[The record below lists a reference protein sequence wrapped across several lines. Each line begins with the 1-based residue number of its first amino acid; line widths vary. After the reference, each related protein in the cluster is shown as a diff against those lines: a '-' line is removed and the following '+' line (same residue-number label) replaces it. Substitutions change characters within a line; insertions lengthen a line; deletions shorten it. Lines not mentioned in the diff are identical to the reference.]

1 MCVCVCACVCVCVC
15 VLLCLLLIRIH
26 SRQNWIATRKHG
38 VTRKRNRKQLKVNKK
53 KWYSTRSDA
62 HLLKKYL
69 QKTQAATFLLWPK
82 CSREAVSIG
91 PTAYKTISV
100 TYLTFFF
107 LIGIHSMQG
116 WTAATRHCVTRKKS
130 TKRLKAYRNLFRKS
144 LQLKDIS

>member
-1 MCVCVCACVCVCVC
+1 MCVCVCVC

-107 LIGIHSMQG
+107 NWDSLHARLNSCYE
-116 WTAATRHCVTRKKS
+116 ALCYKK
-130 TKRLKAYRNLFRKS
+130 KKHKKIKS
-144 LQLKDIS
+144 IQKSV